1 MYGDWD
7 VPSVIFRN
15 IEKGLEGKCTYDTGG
30 CPFGSRTLTIT
41 DQHNEKHEIYL
52 FGSYPSESEV
62 RKHAKQAAGWEF
74 LHSPDADTKNWYPII
89 ESNWESFLR
98 K

>member
-1 MYGDWD
+1 
-7 VPSVIFRN
+7 
-15 IEKGLEGKCTYDTGG
+15 TYDTEA

-52 FGSYPSESEV
+52 FGSNPSESEV
-62 RKHAKQAAGWEF
+62 RLHAEQAAGWEY
-74 LHSPDADTKNWYPII
+74 LHSPDTNNWYPII